1 MSSVTLVGIPDDKK
15 RVEVQVGNH
24 IIITDHKEER
34 GGMDAG
40 PSMGATF
47 LAGLVAC
54 TASTIRGY
62 CKQHQL
68 PLPEKVI
75 THVEF
80 DDEAETV
87 TSVTFEVIMPAEF
100 PQNRYKALIK
110 AADHCTVKIWWR
122 HPPEFIT
129 QVSSAQE

>member
-1 MSSVTLVGIPDDKK
+1 MSSVTLVGIPDNKK

-24 IIITDHKEER
+24 TLITDHKEDR

-54 TASTIRGY
+54 TASTLRGY
-62 CKQHQL
+62 CKQHEL
-68 PLPEKVI
+68 PIPEKVI
-75 THVEF
+75 ANVEL
-80 DDEAETV
+80 DDDSETV
-87 TSVTFEVIMPAEF
+87 SSVTFDVVVPADF
-100 PQNRYKALIK
+100 PENRYKALIK
-110 AADHCTVKIWWR
+110 AADYCTMKIWWL

-129 QVSSAQE
+129 QVSSTED